1 MALAPPKNTDVFDK
15 INTQSI
21 TLKILGPDN
30 QSTSSLAIASFYDT
44 IAAIPKLLGKQEN
57 GKNYIFKS
65 REEINALLRKEGYDL
80 STAGTSPSAAAF
92 IINHPEAYTE
102 MPANYSEPYII
113 KDGKLFTQGK
123 FDPKLAQDHFFIQ
136 ITDPT
141 LAGQSSVT
149 VNIETFN
156 PDNPQS
162 AYRDSATITLTE
174 ASPGVFRSAPLLLTG
189 KPVFDQTPIQGQ
201 KDNSPQDQT
210 FLAELGSTLRVSYQT
225 QTGQTVT
232 TQAYV
237 PVKQVLPVK
246 IINYK
251 DSNGIPFFTPEE
263 IQKQIA
269 NMQEIYAQ
277 AGIQVEIKGEI
288 IEKDLPPGINL
299 NDGLSFE
306 EGKILAAETASD
318 FSPQDGIRILLV
330 GDFFAKKGVGG
341 TSIATTTPNTTPD
354 MHNTVFIP
362 RNAGPNVLAHE
373 AMHCILES
381 AGQGNAEFRQSIGHT
396 EKGSHHNAPH
406 NLMYWKADAS
416 QSDLFG
422 AFHLTQEQINAALS
436 KSPILKDPV
445 LPRFNPIEHRNGASF
460 VPSP

>member
-1 MALAPPKNTDVFDK
+1 MSLTASQKTEIFNK
-15 INTQSI
+15 IVSQSV
-21 TLKILGPDN
+21 TLKILGAHH
-30 QSTSSLAIASFYDT
+30 QSTSFVSIASFYN
-44 IAAIPKLLGKQEN
+44 AITATPKLLGIQKN
-57 GKNYIFKS
+57 GKNYTFKS
-65 REEINALLRKEGYDL
+65 QEEINALLERAGFDL
-80 STAGTSPSAAAF
+80 RTSGTSPQAAAY
-92 IINHPEAYTE
+92 ILNHPDAYQE
-102 MPANYSEPYII
+102 MPAGYTDPYTI
-113 KDGKLFTQGK
+113 KDGKLFTQGQ
-123 FDPKLAQDHFFIQ
+123 FEPQRVQDHFFIQ
-136 ITDPT
+136 ISDPS
-141 LAGQSSVT
+141 LAGQNSVI
-149 VNIETFN
+149 VKVETFN

-162 AYRDSATITLTE
+162 AYRDSATITLTA

-251 DSNGIPFFTPEE
+251 DSNGTPFFTPEE
-263 IQKQIA
+263 IQRQIA
-269 NMQEIYAQ
+269 SLQEIYAQ
-277 AGIQVEIKGEI
+277 AGIQVEIQGEI
-288 IEKDLPPGINL
+288 IEKDLPQGINL
-299 NDGLSFE
+299 SDGLSFD